1 MSAMFPQRAPT
12 KKKGVATTEQLLY
25 NYYTDNNQQC
35 SGKKEKRSSTMY
47 IYIYNNEP
55 GVLKT
60 TLGCFLHMSA
70 LYLHP
75 PKPIDFSFFF
85 SRVFDAALAVYLVAL
100 LISYRDL
107 FRRPNTYPLLLYTLF
122 FLSTSNCLCFP
133 PSRELPGSYI
143 ISGK

>member
-1 MSAMFPQRAPT
+1 MKEEGGGRESPVSEGKWIQTSSNERHVST
-12 KKKGVATTEQLLY
+12 KSSDEKKKGSPLLNNSCTTTTPTTINSAQEKKKKRGVS
-25 NYYTDNNQQC
+25 YYVH
-35 SGKKEKRSSTMY
+35 

-85 SRVFDAALAVYLVAL
+85 FLFRVFDSALAVYLVAL
-100 LISYRDL
+100 LISY
-107 FRRPNTYPLLLYTLF
+107 
-122 FLSTSNCLCFP
+122 S
-133 PSRELPGSYI
+133 
-143 ISGK
+143 